1 MSLDLKDEVII
12 DKEDTRE
19 GIQIEKGTILTE
31 NRIEENY
38 ELYTKYISFFTAYPD
53 LFIDL
58 ITPKESH
65 FKLFPYQRIFLRASL
80 RYRYHY
86 CTAPRAFAKSFLSI
100 LAMYLRCIFL
110 PGSKVFICAP
120 RKRARNKNC
129 YGETY

>member
-1 MSLDLKDEVII
+1 MSLDLQDEVII

-19 GIQIEKGTILTE
+19 RNKIEKGVILTE
-31 NRIEENY
+31 DRINKNY

-120 RKRARNKNC
+120 RKRTRNKNC
-129 YGETY
+129 YGKTY

>member
-1 MSLDLKDEVII
+1 MSLDLQDEVII

-19 GIQIEKGTILTE
+19 GIQIEKGVILTE
-31 NRIEENY
+31 DRINKNY
-38 ELYTKYISFFTAYPD
+38 ELYTKYISFFTFFLD

-58 ITPKESH
+58 ITLYYFY

-120 RKRARNKNC
+120 REITRNKDC
-129 YGETY
+129 YGKTY